1 MITAFLTKLN
11 SPNCFPYENKAL
23 LYRILQSKMKVL
35 YQGTFMLSTDRTI
48 QYRQLL
54 HSMPECGNA
63 WMGLLMARVVLLVEQ
78 FLFFLIFLFL

>member
-1 MITAFLTKLN
+1 
-11 SPNCFPYENKAL
+11 
-23 LYRILQSKMKVL
+23 
-35 YQGTFMLSTDRTI
+35 MLSTDRTI